1 MHKNIKFSMRIWFV
15 LVFLFACSC
24 LLSAADNPTDFN
36 RYLERAKKKIGEGNY
51 TEAVEAL
58 QKASIKSPED
68 PEIYFL
74 LGDCHKKL
82 KNYANSAKNYAYAKA
97 LSGRK
102 ENILLE
108 GAIRLVKLF

>member
-1 MHKNIKFSMRIWFV
+1 MRIY
-15 LVFLFACSC
+15 LILIFLFTCGN

-36 RYLERAKKKIGEGNY
+36 RYLERAKKKIGEGSY

-58 QKASIKSPED
+58 QKASVKSPED

-82 KNYANSAKNYAYAKA
+82 KNYADSAKNYAYAKA

-108 GAIRLVKLF
+108 GAIRLAKLF